1 MFFSSRGVYLI
12 SCHSLFLFLCDFFMS
27 LCCFTVTDM
36 ALCCNAAAETV
47 IVYPLRKAYATPVIP
62 ANAI

>member
-1 MFFSSRGVYLI
+1 MLFSSHGVCLI
-12 SCHSLFLFLCDFFMS
+12 FCHSPFLFVCVF
-27 LCCFTVTDM
+27 CFTVTDT
-36 ALCCNAAAETV
+36 ALRYNAAAETV